1 MTLAEWL
8 KITDWRA
15 MYQTLHRPCLKGQ
28 ISPRKQACFCIA
40 CWRHVWQELAWP
52 SPWHD
57 LVRQAVEI
65 AEHFVAGRCGAED
78 WSAAIRRAD
87 DAVPAMKPPPDLFP
101 NSLMDMMVSIA
112 LRMAMR
118 SKSRGEGQA
127 GIDAAVA
134 REYARQGG
142 LFREIFADF
151 FVPAGAARTWLLW
164 DGGALARI
172 ARSIHDAS
180 RFEDL
185 PILADAL
192 EEAGC
197 TDPVFLDHCRGPGP
211 HVRGCWVVD
220 LLAREA

>member
-8 KITDWRA
+8 KTTDWRA
-15 MYQTLHRPCLKGQ
+15 MYQTLQRPCLKGQ

-40 CWRHVWQELAWP
+40 CWRHVWQDLAWP
-52 SPWHD
+52 RPWHD
-57 LVRQAVEI
+57 LVRQAVEF
-65 AEHFVAGRCGAED
+65 AEHFVAGRCSAED
-78 WSAAIRRAD
+78 WYAAVERYD
-87 DAVPAMKPPPDLFP
+87 DVEPVMKPPRDLFP
-101 NSLMDMMVSIA
+101 RGLLDVIGSAA

-134 REYARQGG
+134 REYARHGR
-142 LFREIFADF
+142 LFREIFTDF
-151 FVPAGAARTWLLW
+151 FVPADAAQAWLVW

-185 PILADAL
+185 PVLADAL

-197 TDPVFLDHCRGPGP
+197 TDPTFLDHCRGPGP
-211 HVRGCWVVD
+211 HVHGCWVVD
-220 LLAREA
+220 FLAGQA